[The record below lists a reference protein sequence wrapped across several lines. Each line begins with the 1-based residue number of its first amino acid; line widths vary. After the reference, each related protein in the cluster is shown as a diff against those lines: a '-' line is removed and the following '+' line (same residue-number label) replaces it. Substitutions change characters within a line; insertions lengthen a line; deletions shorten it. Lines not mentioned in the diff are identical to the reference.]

1 MREDYDLYIDGAWV
15 KGESGDRLPVIDP
28 SNSEQ
33 VATVTAATAG
43 DVHRAI
49 DAASAAFDDGRWSRI
64 PPVERARVLL
74 KVADLIEDRLMDLS
88 KVESIDAGKPIKLT
102 SNFDVPFGADNIRF
116 FGGAARL
123 LEGKAAGEY
132 SPDHLSYLRRDPIGV
147 ISAICPWNYPFQ
159 IEVWKIFPAMAAG
172 NTVVMKPAK
181 ETPLSAFELALLCE
195 EAGLP
200 PGVLNVVTGRGAEI
214 GTPLIQHPDVRMVC
228 LTGDTE
234 TGKLVMT
241 SAAEGVKR
249 LHLELGGKAPF
260 IVFDDAD
267 LEAAVRGAVAGA
279 YINCG
284 QDCTAA
290 TRAYVQEPLYEDFVS
305 GVADLAQE
313 LNVGPTLDPATDM
326 GPLITMG
333 QRDGVHG
340 FVERARGY
348 GAKIVTGGEFS
359 TRPGTENGSYY
370 EPTVVTD
377 IAQDSEI
384 VQREIFG
391 PVLVVLPFRE
401 DEDAITMSND
411 VVYGLS
417 SSVWT
422 RDIYRAMDASRRLEF
437 GNTWINEHIPIV
449 SEMPHGGVKESGFG
463 KDMSMYALEDFT
475 TVRHVMA
482 DITGKADKDWHGA
495 VMGGLQE

>member
-1 MREDYDLYIDGAWV
+1 MRETYDLYIGGAWV
-15 KGESGDRLPVIDP
+15 PASSEERIPVIDP
-28 SNSEQ
+28 ATGEQ
-33 VATVTAATAG
+33 VATTPAATAA
-43 DVHRAI
+43 DVAK
-49 DAASAAFDDGRWSRI
+49 AVETASEAFDDGRWSRI
-64 PPVERARVLL
+64 PPVDRARVLL
-74 KVADLIEDRLMDLS
+74 KVADLIEERLMELS
-88 KVESIDAGKPIKLT
+88 KIESIDAGKPIKLT
-102 SNFDVPFGADNIRF
+102 SNFDVPFGADNVRF

-147 ISAICPWNYPFQ
+147 IAAICPWNYPFQ

-181 ETPLSAFELALLCE
+181 ETPLSAFELAELCE
-195 EAGLP
+195 QAGLP

-214 GTPLIQHPDVRMVC
+214 GEPLIQHADVRMVC

-234 TGKLVMT
+234 TGKLVMR
-241 SAAEGVKR
+241 AAADGVKR

-290 TRAYVQEPLYEDFVS
+290 TRAYVQEPLYEDFVA
-305 GVADLAQE
+305 GVADLARE
-313 LNVGPTLDPATDM
+313 LNVGPTLDPSTDM
-326 GPLITMG
+326 GPLITMA

-348 GAKIVTGGEFS
+348 GAKVLTGGEFS
-359 TRPGTENGSYY
+359 SRPGTENGSFY

-377 IAQDSEI
+377 VAQDSEI

-401 DEDAITMSND
+401 DEEAITMSND

-422 RDIYRAMDASRRLEF
+422 RDIYRALDASRRLEF

-449 SEMPHGGVKESGFG
+449 SEMPHGGVKGSGFG
-463 KDMSMYALEDFT
+463 KDMSMYALEEFT

-482 DITGKADKDWHGA
+482 DITGKAEKSWHGA
-495 VMGGLQE
+495 VMGGAQE

>member
-1 MREDYDLYIDGAWV
+1 
-15 KGESGDRLPVIDP
+15 
-28 SNSEQ
+28 
-33 VATVTAATAG
+33 
-43 DVHRAI
+43 
-49 DAASAAFDDGRWSRI
+49 
-64 PPVERARVLL
+64 
-74 KVADLIEDRLMDLS
+74 
-88 KVESIDAGKPIKLT
+88 
-102 SNFDVPFGADNIRF
+102 
-116 FGGAARL
+116 
-123 LEGKAAGEY
+123 
-132 SPDHLSYLRRDPIGV
+132 
-147 ISAICPWNYPFQ
+147 
-159 IEVWKIFPAMAAG
+159 
-172 NTVVMKPAK
+172 
-181 ETPLSAFELALLCE
+181 
-195 EAGLP
+195 
-200 PGVLNVVTGRGAEI
+200 
-214 GTPLIQHPDVRMVC
+214 MVC

-234 TGKLVMT
+234 TGKLVMR

-290 TRAYVQEPLYEDFVS
+290 TRAYVQEPLYADFVS
-305 GVADLAQE
+305 GVADLARE

-326 GPLITMG
+326 GPLITMS
-333 QRDGVHG
+333 QREGVHG
-340 FVERARGY
+340 FVERARTY

-359 TRPGTENGSYY
+359 SRPGTEHGSYY
-370 EPTVVTD
+370 EPTVITD
-377 IAQDSEI
+377 VAQDSEV

-422 RDIYRAMDASRRLEF
+422 RDIYRALDASRRLQF

-463 KDMSMYALEDFT
+463 KDMSMYAIEEFT

-482 DITGKADKDWHGA
+482 DITGKADKSWHGA
-495 VMGGLQE
+495 VMGGLQA

>member
-1 MREDYDLYIDGAWV
+1 MRDDYDLYIDGAWV
-15 KGESGDRLPVIDP
+15 KSGAKERIPVIDP
-28 SNSEQ
+28 ATGEQ
-33 VATVTAATAG
+33 VATAAAATAA
-43 DVHRAI
+43 DIAKAV
-49 DAASAAFDDGRWSRI
+49 DAASAAFRDGRWSRI
-64 PPVERARVLL
+64 APADRSRVLL
-74 KVADLIEDRLMDLS
+74 KVADLIEERLMELS
-88 KVESIDAGKPIKLT
+88 RVESIDAGKPIKLT
-102 SNFDVPFGADNIRF
+102 SNFDVPFGADNVRF
-116 FGGAARL
+116 FAGAARH

-132 SPDHLSYLRRDPIGV
+132 SPDHLSYLRRDPLGV
-147 ISAICPWNYPFQ
+147 VAAICPWNYPFQ

-181 ETPLSAFELALLCE
+181 ETPLSAFELAELCE
-195 EAGLP
+195 EAGMP

-214 GTPLIQHPDVRMVC
+214 GEPLITHPDVRMVC

-234 TGKLVMT
+234 TGKLVMR

-305 GVADLAQE
+305 GVADLARE

-326 GPLITMG
+326 GPLITMA

-348 GAKIVTGGEFS
+348 GAKIVTGGELS
-359 TRPGTENGSYY
+359 SRPGTENGSFY
-370 EPTVVTD
+370 EPTVITD
-377 IAQDSEI
+377 VAQDAEV

-391 PVLVVLPFRE
+391 PVLVVLPFRD

-422 RDIYRAMDASRRLEF
+422 KDIYRAMDASRRLEF

-449 SEMPHGGVKESGFG
+449 SEMPHGGIKQSGFG
-463 KDMSMYALEDFT
+463 KDMSMYALEEFT

-482 DITGKADKDWHGA
+482 DITGKADKPWHGA